1 VLNNMFAH
9 ATIEK
14 VIKIFSDGKP
24 WRPLID
30 VDDMAKLIA
39 FFNETKSKTK
49 NFEIFNAGSTES
61 NYTVLDLA
69 KIINKIL
76 PNSKIKIYNKSVN
89 DKRSYKVNFDKL
101 KKVLPKKF
109 KFKDVNT
116 SCKELKRW
124 FKNER
129 IKKISKIYS
138 TRFIRLKKIEKL
150 VKSRKVDKKLN
161 FI

>member
-1 VLNNMFAH
+1 
-9 ATIEK
+9 
-14 VIKIFSDGKP
+14 
-24 WRPLID
+24 
-30 VDDMAKLIA
+30 
-39 FFNETKSKTK
+39 
-49 NFEIFNAGSTES
+49 
-61 NYTVLDLA
+61 
-69 KIINKIL
+69 
-76 PNSKIKIYNKSVN
+76 
-89 DKRSYKVNFDKL
+89 
-101 KKVLPKKF
+101 LPKKF